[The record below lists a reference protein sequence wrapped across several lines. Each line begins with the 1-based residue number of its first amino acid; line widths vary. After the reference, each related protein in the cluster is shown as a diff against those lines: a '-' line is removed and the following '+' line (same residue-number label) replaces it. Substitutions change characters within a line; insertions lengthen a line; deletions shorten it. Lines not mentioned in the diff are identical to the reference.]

1 MESWREELLE
11 EMGAQEEEAS
21 CGSSFICP
29 SISTQCFL
37 LDESKKETG
46 GKRAWEVMFV
56 NISPTQQTSR
66 AGEAQQ
72 NCHQGEYMV
81 NSAEEV
87 K

>member
-1 MESWREELLE
+1 MESWREELPE
-11 EMGAQEEEAS
+11 EMGAQEKEAS

-29 SISTQCFL
+29 SISTHCFPR
-37 LDESKKETG
+37 DEPKKETG

-56 NISPTQQTSR
+56 NISPMQTSR
-66 AGEAQQ
+66 AGEGQQ
-72 NCHQGEYMV
+72 SCHQGEYMV

>member
-1 MESWREELLE
+1 MEPWREELLE

-29 SISTQCFL
+29 SVSTQCFP
-37 LDESKKETG
+37 LDEPRKETG

-56 NISPTQQTSR
+56 NISPVQTSR
-66 AGEAQQ
+66 AREGQQ
-72 NCHQGEYMV
+72 SCHQGECMV